1 MIKDFE
7 NRTIYDPVNDPVSV
21 DEPENEPEN
30 DPENDPENE
39 PVNERQ
45 KHLLFLIGQN
55 RRISITE
62 LTKECK
68 VGRETIKRDLNKLK
82 SLNLLQRIG
91 PAKGGHWEV
100 VSS

>member
-21 DEPENEPEN
+21 D
-30 DPENDPENE
+30 DPENDPE
-39 PVNERQ
+39 NERQ